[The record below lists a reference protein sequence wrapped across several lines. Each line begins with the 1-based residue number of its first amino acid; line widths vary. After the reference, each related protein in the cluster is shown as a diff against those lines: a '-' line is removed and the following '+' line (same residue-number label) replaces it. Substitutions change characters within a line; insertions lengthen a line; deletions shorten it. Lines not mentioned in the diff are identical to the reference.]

1 MEPEI
6 LLFDEPT
13 SALDPDPELVEE
25 VLTIMQDLAKQ
36 GKTM

>member
-13 SALDPDPELVEE
+13 SALEPELVEE
-25 VLTIMQDLAKQ
+25 VLTVMQDLAKQ